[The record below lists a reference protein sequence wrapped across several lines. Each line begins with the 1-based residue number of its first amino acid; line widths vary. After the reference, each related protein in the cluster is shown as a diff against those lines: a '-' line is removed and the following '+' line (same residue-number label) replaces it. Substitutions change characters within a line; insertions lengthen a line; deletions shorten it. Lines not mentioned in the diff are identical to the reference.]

1 MRSAEWRQVR
11 EFATAVRSASAAL
24 ALRGEAGA
32 GKSTL
37 WRGGVAAA
45 QQPATGFCLPSRRPV
60 RPTCPSRGCPTCWPA
75 CSGRWPPASRRRS
88 WRRWR
93 WRCCCGAGPQPPAAH
108 AVGLAVLAALRAC
121 ASRGPVLVAVDDV
134 QWLDEASRDALAF
147 AFRRISDGALAL
159 LIAARTAGSADP
171 LTAGEP
177 PPPTGWQ
184 ALLMTGPVMEVIDLA
199 PLDMWQIQNLLP
211 DTVPDARAR
220 RLPARLMRRRRP
232 LMPGPATRRRR
243 SSPCRRSRSPTDRT
257 PAS

>member
-1 MRSAEWRQVR
+1 MPRTAGSCARPNGARCASSLGLSAQRR
-11 EFATAVRSASAAL
+11 RCS
-24 ALRGEAGA
+24 RCGEAGA

-45 QQPATGFCLPSRRPV
+45 EQAGHRVLSAEPSASETDMSFAGLSDVVAGMLGEVPAGI
-60 RPTCPSRGCPTCWPA
+60 PA
-75 CSGRWPPASRRRS
+75 PQLEALEVALLLRA
-88 WRRWR
+88 
-93 WRCCCGAGPQPPAAH
+93 AGPQPPAAR
-108 AVGLAVLAALRAC
+108 AVGLAVLAALRTC

-171 LTAGEP
+171 LTAGEQ

-199 PLDMWQIQNLLP
+199 PLDM
-211 DTVPDARAR
+211 
-220 RLPARLMRRRRP
+220 
-232 LMPGPATRRRR
+232 
-243 SSPCRRSRSPTDRT
+243 
-257 PAS
+257 